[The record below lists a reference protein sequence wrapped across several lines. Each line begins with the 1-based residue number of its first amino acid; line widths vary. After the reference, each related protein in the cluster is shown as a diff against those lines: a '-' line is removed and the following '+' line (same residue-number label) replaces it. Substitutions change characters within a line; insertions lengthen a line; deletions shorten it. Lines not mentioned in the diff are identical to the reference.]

1 MSLLLNGAKT
11 MTIAG
16 TQMQCL
22 EIYTGEAYTFP
33 INFKDQ
39 NGNAANAN
47 VPNLWTLTPS
57 AKYYEVAS
65 VTYNASNTE
74 VNLGNL
80 TLMNNQPNTANY
92 TLDLQ
97 WVDSANGTAYLYVG
111 DDITGNGLYTTS
123 GNSGVTTP
131 VVALANN
138 TANTVL
144 FLVTLEVGKESTY
157 SNTLTDINREPLGF
171 IVRYQ

>member
-33 INFKDQ
+33 INFTDQ
-39 NGNAANAN
+39 NGNAANAELPANWMLN
-47 VPNLWTLTPS
+47 VD
-57 AKYYEVAS
+57 AKYYTVAN

-74 VNLGNL
+74 VILGNL
-80 TLMNNQPNTANY
+80 TEMASNYSGNY
-92 TLDLQ
+92 TLIAN
-97 WVDSANGTAYLYVG
+97 WSNRANGSAYLYVG
-111 DDITGNGLYTTS
+111 SDITGNG
-123 GNSGVTTP
+123 NSTP
-131 VVALANN
+131 TITLANN
-138 TANTVL
+138 TSNSVL
-144 FLVTLEVGKESTY
+144 FLVTIEIEKQSQYANIANVPV
-157 SNTLTDINREPLGF
+157 NDINREPLGF